1 MLVWDEW
8 SDFKYRYICVMA
20 LTLPATS
27 DVMNASLGGA
37 VRSARFFSSRYQPDT
52 KPSPE

>member
-1 MLVWDEW
+1 MLGCDEW
-8 SDFKYRYICVMA
+8 FDFKSRYMCMAA
-20 LTLPATS
+20 LTLPTIS
-27 DVMNASLGGA
+27 DVMNASLGGV